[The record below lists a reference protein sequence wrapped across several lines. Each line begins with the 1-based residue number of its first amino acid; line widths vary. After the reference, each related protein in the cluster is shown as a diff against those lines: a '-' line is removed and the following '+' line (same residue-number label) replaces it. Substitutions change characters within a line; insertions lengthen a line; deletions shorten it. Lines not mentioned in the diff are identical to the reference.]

1 MKTIVG
7 FAPAKVNLSLDI
19 VGVRENGYHEM
30 DMVMQAVSLGDTIT
44 IETTDTPG
52 EIRFVCDAPNIPCDE
67 TNLAV
72 KAARLFLNEME
83 IQTGLCISLVKRI
96 PSGAGMAGGSADA
109 ACVLF
114 LLNRLFACGYSLSK
128 LCELGVRLGADVPFC
143 LCGGTARVQGIGERI
158 SPLAPLSSGWIAGV
172 KPPLSISTKEAF
184 AQFDRGE
191 ITKRP
196 DTAAMVEAVK
206 VHDLAAIGV
215 HMENVF
221 EQTCELPVLH
231 EVKAQLLK
239 SGACGAVLT
248 GSGSVIYG
256 LFSDE
261 DAAHRAQAEIASYGD
276 SFVCR
281 PIAEGPTVIK
291 EAESFE

>member
-19 VGVRENGYHEM
+19 IGVRENGYHEM
-30 DMVMQAVSLGDTIT
+30 DMVMQSVSLGDTIT
-44 IETTDTPG
+44 IETTDRLDEVRFACDTPT
-52 EIRFVCDAPNIPCDE
+52 VPCDD

-72 KAARLFLNEME
+72 KAARLFLNE
-83 IQTGLCISLVKRI
+83 TGIRTGIRVSLVKRI

-114 LLNRLFACGYSLSK
+114 LLNRLFSCGYSLEK

-158 SPLAPLSSGWIAGV
+158 LSLAPFVRGWIVGV
-172 KPPLSISTKEAF
+172 KPSISISTKEAF

-191 ITKRP
+191 IIKHP
-196 DTAAMVEAVK
+196 DTDAMVKAL
-206 VHDLAAIGV
+206 DACSLAAIGAQ
-215 HMENVF
+215 MENVF
-221 EQTCELPVLH
+221 EQTCELKILS

-248 GSGSVIYG
+248 GSGSVVYG
-256 LFSDE
+256 LFADE
-261 DAAHRAQAEIASYGD
+261 DAAHRARETLSSYGE

-281 PIAEGPTVIK
+281 PIAEGPMVI
-291 EAESFE
+291 EEDLTSE